1 MYAPQSNTRKMM
13 LKQKLYSMRLG
24 KSMDKNICYI
34 DSILAQLA
42 SLGEIVLN
50 DELVTL
56 TLGALPKSWKF
67 FKYIIS

>member
-1 MYAPQSNTRKMM
+1 M